1 MNRTSPYY
9 KQVQLLIQIIPI
21 IAEEDCFALKGGTAI
36 NLFEK
41 NLPRLSVDID
51 LVFLPIRDR
60 KGSLAEISAALSRI
74 AQQIRETW
82 DEISVVEAFRDK
94 PDALRLIVSRNGVQ
108 IKIELSP
115 VLRGTVYEP
124 EIKSVCDK
132 VEEEFG
138 FAEIQVVHPADLY
151 AGKICA
157 ALDRQHPRDLYD
169 ILLLLGDNGF
179 DEELR
184 KAFIVYLISHPRP
197 IAELLQPGLKDISA
211 NYHGEFE
218 HMTENQVNKSKL
230 EEALRQLIE
239 VVNSGL
245 TENERKFLLSFKQ
258 KKPNWDLLGLPGV
271 EDLPAVKWKQQN
283 LEKMPAKKHKAASE
297 KLQSVLYNE
306 RGLTK

>member
-60 KGSLAEISAALSRI
+60 KGSLAEISTTLSRI
-74 AQQIRETW
+74 AQKIRETW
-82 DEISVVEAFRDK
+82 SEIGVTEAFRNK
-94 PDALRLIVSRNGVQ
+94 PDALRLIVSRSGVQ
-108 IKIELSP
+108 VKVELSP
-115 VLRGTVYEP
+115 VLRGTVYDP

-169 ILLLLGDNGF
+169 IFLLLKGDGYN
-179 DEELR
+179 EELR
-184 KAFIVYLISHPRP
+184 KAFIVYLISHSRP

-211 NYHGEFE
+211 TYYGEFE
-218 HMTENQVNKSKL
+218 HMTEDQVSKNKL

-239 VVNSGL
+239 VVNSGF

-258 KKPNWDLLGLPGV
+258 KKPDWNLLGLPGV
-271 EDLPAVKWKQQN
+271 EELPAVKWKQQN
-283 LEKMPAKKHKAASE
+283 LKKMATEKHQAAWKRLESI
-297 KLQSVLYNE
+297 LFDA
-306 RGLTK
+306 GC